1 MMSLRCQEV
10 AAFLADYVDGTLGTE
25 QRTVFE
31 AHVAG
36 CPECIAYLR
45 GYAETLR
52 LVRETGGDEPEP
64 AGVPD
69 DLIAAILAARSS
81 RPR

>member
-45 GYAETLR
+45 DMRRRFDSCARRAETSR
-52 LVRETGGDEPEP
+52 SPP
-64 AGVPD
+64 AFPT
-69 DLIAAILAARSS
+69 I
-81 RPR
+81 